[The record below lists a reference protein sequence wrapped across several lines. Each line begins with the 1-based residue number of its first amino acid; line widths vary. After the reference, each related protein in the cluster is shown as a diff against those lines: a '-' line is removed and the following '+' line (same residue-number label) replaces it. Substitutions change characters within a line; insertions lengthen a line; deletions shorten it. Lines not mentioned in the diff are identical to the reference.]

1 MVTNSHPATNNGK
14 RKMINELQYFQSMLS
29 SVWPEWKITK
39 RLGKGSYGSV
49 YEIQRDV
56 FGTRYKCALKILH
69 MEVENLEPGEMAWAD
84 FGKIS
89 STKGFDSTASTD
101 TAVQK
106 AFRQL
111 PDLGGKTLIPGMSFE
126 DSAQIYD
133 HAMGNGSDLNN
144 SNEELDDFVRSVSTE
159 IDMMM
164 QLKGAPNI
172 VTIEDYTVLSGTG
185 SRTIMIRMELLESV
199 DQHIKRCGALSRE
212 EVIQLGLD
220 ICSAL
225 EACEQKN
232 ILHRDIKPSNIF
244 YSEQAGF
251 KLGDFGISRTMS
263 SIYSKMSMSEVGT
276 IQFMAPEVYFGREYD
291 NTVDIYSLGVVLYT
305 LMNNNTPPLYQKE
318 PSDMDLAA
326 ERSRL
331 HKANIQRLKGEA
343 IPFPANASG
352 RLGNAI
358 CMACNPDPS
367 RRFQTA
373 RGFQNALK
381 SVDGSDNPPL
391 PPENKHWKKIIIASA
406 VCICIL
412 SIAIFFIPVIFKHD
426 TVSYTVLYEDESGNV
441 IDKITGTGKAGQVI
455 TVEGNTIEGY
465 TLLSEPTEIV
475 LSTKKDDNNIVI
487 KYSKIV
493 VSPSEPTDS
502 PEKVTYTV
510 LSTDLDGATLARQ
523 VKEGAIGEEITEYPT
538 QIEGYSCSNSSETI
552 TLSETDE
559 DNEIIFLYEKDDAEN
574 TVVVYTVL
582 CVDRENGEQLEK
594 STYYGSSGD
603 TIRFQAPYI
612 DGYTAKNEEI
622 SIVLSDDETQNIF
635 NFLYESDAN
644 LMDIPS
650 SNTLYYNGH
659 TYYAMRTSS
668 IDSFWDAKSYCED
681 RGGYLAVISNAS
693 ENEALYDYVFYD
705 RGYQSAYFGYTDED
719 SEGSWYWI
727 NGSSNGYENWLKGQP
742 DNSNG
747 SEDYALFYYKDMP
760 YKWNDGDFGKDS
772 SGTVTFLIEWDA

>member
-1 MVTNSHPATNNGK
+1 
-14 RKMINELQYFQSMLS
+14 MINELQYFQSMLS

-56 FGTRYKCALKILH
+56 FGTTYKCALKILH
-69 MEVENLEPGEMAWAD
+69 MEIGNSEPGEMVWAD
-84 FGKIS
+84 FEKIPS
-89 STKGFDSTASTD
+89 MNGFNSNAPKDM
-101 TAVQK
+101 AVQN
-106 AFRQL
+106 AFRQP
-111 PDLGGKTLIPGMSFE
+111 PDLGGKTLKPGMSFGN
-126 DSAQIYD
+126 DAQITSY
-133 HAMGNGSDLNN
+133 AMGNSNDINN

-172 VTIEDYTVLSGTG
+172 VAIEDYTVLSEAG

-199 DQHIKRCGALSRE
+199 DQHLKRCGSLSRE

-244 YSEQAGF
+244 YSKQAGF

-263 SIYSKMSMSEVGT
+263 SIYSKMSMSGVGT

-305 LMNNNTPPLYQKE
+305 LMNNNKPPLYQE
-318 PSDMDLAA
+318 EQSDMDSAA

-331 HKANIQRLKGEA
+331 HEANMRRLRGEA
-343 IPFPANASG
+343 IPFPVNAAG
-352 RLGNAI
+352 RLGSAI
-358 CMACNPDPS
+358 CMACNPDPL
-367 RRFQTA
+367 RRFRTA

-381 SVDGSDNPPL
+381 SADQPGDPPT
-391 PPENKHWKKIIIASA
+391 PPGTNHWKKIIIALVA
-406 VCICIL
+406 CTCIL
-412 SIAIFFIPVIFKHD
+412 SIAIFFFLETFKLD
-426 TVSYTVLYEDESGNV
+426 NVSYTVFYEDESGNV
-441 IDKITGTGKAGQVI
+441 IDKRAGTGKAGQVI
-455 TVEGNTIEGY
+455 TVEGDAIEGY
-465 TLLSEPTEIV
+465 TLLSEPTEMV
-475 LSTKKDDNNIVI
+475 LSTKEDENNIVI
-487 KYSKIV
+487 QYSIIV
-493 VSPSEPTDS
+493 DSPSESTDS
-502 PEKVTYTV
+502 PKKVTYTV

-523 VKEGAIGEEITEYPT
+523 VKDGAIGEEITESPP

-559 DNEIIFLYEKDDAEN
+559 DNVIIFLYSKDDAEN
-574 TVVVYTVL
+574 TEVVYTVL
-582 CVDRENGEQLEK
+582 CVDSENGEQLER
-594 STYYGSSGD
+594 STYYGSPGD
-603 TIRFQAPYI
+603 TIRFHAPYI

-650 SNTLYYNGH
+650 SNTLHYNGH

-668 IDSFWDAKSYCED
+668 IDSFWDAESYCEG
-681 RGGYLAVISNAS
+681 RGGYLAVINNDS
-693 ENEALYDYVFYD
+693 ENEALYDYVFYEM
-705 RGYQSAYFGYTDED
+705 GYQSAYFGYTDEN
-719 SEGSWYWI
+719 SENAWYWVD
-727 NGSSNGYENWLKGQP
+727 GSSNGYENWQRGQP

-747 SEDYALFYYKDMP
+747 SEDYALFYYKDTA

-772 SGTVTFLIEWDA
+772 SGTVIFLIEWDA